1 MIELQQ
7 ARREVAAH
15 IARNPHLLHIARAIP
30 RPLGLIVRMA
40 FDCQPRER
48 WQVYEQCKQMYDRA
62 AATYNDTL
70 SAERAHVALGGKHH
84 EAMMDLLDWVLPPDE
99 RASEEE

>member
-1 MIELQQ
+1 MIDLQQ

-15 IARNPHLLHIARAIP
+15 IARNPHLLHIVRAIP

-62 AATYNDTL
+62 ASQYNATL
-70 SAERAHVALGGKHH
+70 PAQQSSEALGGKHH
-84 EAMMDLLDWVLPPDE
+84 ESVCLLLDWLLPE
-99 RASEEE
+99 QIGEEEE